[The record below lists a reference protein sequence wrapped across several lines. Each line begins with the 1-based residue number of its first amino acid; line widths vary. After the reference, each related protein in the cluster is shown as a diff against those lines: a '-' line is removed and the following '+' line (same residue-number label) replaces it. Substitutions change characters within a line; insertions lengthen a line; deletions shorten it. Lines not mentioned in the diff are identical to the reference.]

1 MSTPIQKEFGPGY
14 DYPNRKFHFW
24 AVILPTVL
32 ITALAVVFM
41 RHTVSPSNRVTRGP
55 VVTCPTQTCP
65 PPGSTDSAKPA
76 QAANKTS
83 TPAAGLNAAAT
94 TAGELSSPA
103 VTSATDSASSN
114 SASSQ
119 PSSPSP
125 SSNLSP
131 AKTSPAPSSSA
142 SPTATPVLSVMRAM
156 LGQPLSAVTHA
167 VILSSA

>member
-1 MSTPIQKEFGPGY
+1 MSTPNQKEFGPGY

-41 RHTVSPSNRVTRGP
+41 RHTVSPSDTVTRSP

-65 PPGSTDSAKPA
+65 PPGSTDSA

-83 TPAAGLNAAAT
+83 TPAAGLNATAT
-94 TAGELSSPA
+94 TVGGLSSPT
-103 VTSATDSASSN
+103 VTSATDSASSV

-142 SPTATPVLSVMRAM
+142 SPTATPVLSVTRAM
-156 LGQPLSAVTHA
+156 LGQASSAATHA